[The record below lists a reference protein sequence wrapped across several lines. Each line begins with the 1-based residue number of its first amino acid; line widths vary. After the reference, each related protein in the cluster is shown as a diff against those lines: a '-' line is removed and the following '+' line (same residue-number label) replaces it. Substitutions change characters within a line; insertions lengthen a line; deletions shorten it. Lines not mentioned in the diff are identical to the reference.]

1 MTVEAYNIKYKQV
14 TKVWNI
20 SGADGIEG
28 LLYYQRQKEN
38 QNDYDDRLIS
48 QDICPSTLRV
58 TIPDCDFTEIEK
70 IYEYAKSAIE
80 LKTKQKVLDFNVR
93 Y

>member
-20 SGADGIEG
+20 SGVDGIEG
-28 LLYYQRQKEN
+28 LLYYQRQKE
-38 QNDYDDRLIS
+38 QGDIDDRLIT
-48 QDICPSTLRV
+48 QDICPSVLQV
-58 TIPDCDFTEIEK
+58 EIPDCDTTEIEE
-70 IYEYAKSAIE
+70 IYAYTKSALE
-80 LKTKQKVLDFNVR
+80 DKTKQVVLDFNTR